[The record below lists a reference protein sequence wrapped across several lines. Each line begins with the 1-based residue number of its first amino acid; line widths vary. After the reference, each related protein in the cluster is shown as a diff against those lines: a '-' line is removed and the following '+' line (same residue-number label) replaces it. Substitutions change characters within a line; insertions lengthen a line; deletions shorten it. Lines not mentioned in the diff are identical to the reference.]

1 MWSFI
6 RKFTLAV
13 FAAHTDNSLMKSGE
27 RINAYLAHKGI
38 ASRREADAAIA
49 AGLVFV
55 NGKRAKLGDRV
66 SANDKVEVRG
76 AAKEKYY
83 VAYHKPVG
91 IVTHSPTEHE
101 QGISDVFHFKVPL
114 APMGRLD
121 KDSHGLIILTND
133 GRVTA
138 KLLDASE
145 GHEKEYYVK
154 VDGPVRPGFLK
165 KIEEGIALEGGIR
178 TKPARAKR
186 MGERAFSIVLT
197 EGKRHEIRR
206 MCAAFD
212 YRVLELC
219 RTRIIGIRLGNM
231 KPGEG
236 RELTAAERAK
246 FLAALGMKGVE

>member
-1 MWSFI
+1 
-6 RKFTLAV
+6 
-13 FAAHTDNSLMKSGE
+13 MKHAQKGE
-27 RINAYLAHKGI
+27 RINAYLAHRGI

-66 SANDKVEVRG
+66 NPTDKVEVRG
-76 AAKEKYY
+76 AAKEKHYI
-83 VAYHKPVG
+83 AYHKPIG
-91 IVTHSPTEHE
+91 IVSHSPRENE
-101 QGISDVFHFKVPL
+101 QGISDVFHFKASL

-133 GRVTA
+133 GRVTRR
-138 KLLDASE
+138 LLDTDE
-145 GHEKEYYVK
+145 GREKEYYVRVDK
-154 VDGPVRPGFLK
+154 VVRPGFSQKLS
-165 KIEEGIALEGGIR
+165 EGITLENGLI
-178 TKPARAKR
+178 TMPARTKR
-186 MGERAFSIVLT
+186 MGERSFSIVLT

-219 RTRIIGIRLGNM
+219 RTRIMDIRLGNL

-236 RELTAAERAK
+236 RELTLSERTR
-246 FLAALGMKGVE
+246 FLKALKLS

>member
-1 MWSFI
+1 
-6 RKFTLAV
+6 
-13 FAAHTDNSLMKSGE
+13 MKGGE
-27 RINAYLAHKGI
+27 RINAYLAHQGI

-66 SANDKVEVRG
+66 QPTDKVEVRG
-76 AAKEKYY
+76 KSKERYY

-91 IVTHSPTEHE
+91 IVTHSPRENE
-101 QGISDVFHFKVPL
+101 QGIADVFKFKAPL

-133 GRVTA
+133 GRVTG

-145 GHEKEYYVK
+145 GREKEYFVK
-154 VDGPVRPGFLK
+154 VDKVVRPGFLQRLS
-165 KIEEGIALEGGIR
+165 EGIALEDGIR
-178 TKPARAKR
+178 TKPACTKR
-186 MGERAFSIVLT
+186 MGERSFSIVLT

-219 RTRIIGIRLGNM
+219 RTRIMGIRLGTM
-231 KPGEG
+231 KPGDG
-236 RELTAAERAK
+236 RELAPAERAK

>member
-1 MWSFI
+1 MV
-6 RKFTLAV
+6 K
-13 FAAHTDNSLMKSGE
+13 MKGE

-66 SANDKVEVRG
+66 SGTDKVEVRG
-76 AAKEKYY
+76 EAKEKYY
-83 VAYHKPVG
+83 VAYHKPIG
-91 IVTHSPTEHE
+91 IVSHSPRENE
-101 QGISDVFHFKVPL
+101 QGIAGIFHFKAPL

-133 GRVTA
+133 GRVTGR
-138 KLLDASE
+138 LLDADE
-145 GHEKEYYVK
+145 GREKEYYVRVDK
-154 VDGPVRPGFLK
+154 VVRPGFLQK
-165 KIEEGIALEGGIR
+165 LSEGITLEDGLK
-178 TKPARAKR
+178 TKPARTKR
-186 MGERAFSIVLT
+186 MGERSFSIVLT

-206 MCAAFD
+206 MCATFD

-219 RTRIIGIRLGNM
+219 RTRVMDIRLGNM

-236 RELTAAERAK
+236 RELTIAERTK
-246 FLAALGMKGVE
+246 FLDKLGIKDVLHVS

>member
-1 MWSFI
+1 M
-6 RKFTLAV
+6 K
-13 FAAHTDNSLMKSGE
+13 HTQKGE
-27 RINAYLAHKGI
+27 RINAYLAHRGI

-66 SANDKVEVRG
+66 SGADKVEIRG
-76 AAKEKYY
+76 EAKEKYY

-91 IVTHSPTEHE
+91 IVSHSPRENE
-101 QGISDVFHFKVPL
+101 QGISNVFHFKTSL

-121 KDSHGLIILTND
+121 KDSHGLIVLTND
-133 GRVTA
+133 GRVTGR
-138 KLLDASE
+138 LLDADE
-145 GHEKEYYVK
+145 GREKEYYVRVDK
-154 VDGPVRPGFLK
+154 VVRPGFLNK
-165 KIEEGIALEGGIR
+165 LSQGITLENGLI
-178 TKPARAKR
+178 TMPARTKR
-186 MGERAFSIVLT
+186 MGERSFSIVLT

-219 RTRIIGIRLGNM
+219 RTRIMDIRLGNL

-236 RELTAAERAK
+236 RELTLSERTR
-246 FLAALGMKGVE
+246 FLKALKLS

>member
-1 MWSFI
+1 
-6 RKFTLAV
+6 
-13 FAAHTDNSLMKSGE
+13 MKNGE
-27 RINAYLAHKGI
+27 RINAYMAHKGI

-66 SANDKVEVRG
+66 NPTDKVEVRG
-76 AAKEKYY
+76 EAKEKYY
-83 VAYHKPVG
+83 VAYHKPIG
-91 IVTHSPTEHE
+91 IVSHSPRENE
-101 QGISDVFHFKVPL
+101 QGISDVFHFKAPL

-133 GRVTA
+133 GRVTGR
-138 KLLDASE
+138 LLDADE
-145 GHEKEYYVK
+145 GREKEYYVR
-154 VDGPVRPGFLK
+154 VDKAVRPGFLQK
-165 KIEEGIALEGGIR
+165 LSEGITLEDGLK
-178 TKPARAKR
+178 TKPARTKR
-186 MGERAFSIVLT
+186 MGERSFSIVLT

-219 RTRIIGIRLGNM
+219 RTRVMDIRLGTM

-236 RELTAAERAK
+236 RELTNAERTK
-246 FLAALGMKGVE
+246 FLDKLGIKDVLRVS

>member
-1 MWSFI
+1 
-6 RKFTLAV
+6 
-13 FAAHTDNSLMKSGE
+13 MKSGE
-27 RINAYLAHKGI
+27 RINAYMAHKGI

-66 SANDKVEVRG
+66 NPTDKVEVRG

-83 VAYHKPVG
+83 VAYHKPIG
-91 IVTHSPTEHE
+91 IVSHSPRENE

-133 GRVTA
+133 GRVTGR
-138 KLLDASE
+138 LLDADE
-145 GHEKEYYVK
+145 GREKEYYVR
-154 VDGPVRPGFLK
+154 VDKAVRSGFLQK
-165 KIEEGIALEGGIR
+165 LSEGITLEDGLK
-178 TKPARAKR
+178 TKPARTKR
-186 MGERAFSIVLT
+186 MGERSFSIVLT

-219 RTRIIGIRLGNM
+219 RTRVMDIRLGTM

-236 RELTAAERAK
+236 RELTNAERTK
-246 FLAALGMKGVE
+246 FLDKLGIKDVLHVS

>member
-1 MWSFI
+1 
-6 RKFTLAV
+6 
-13 FAAHTDNSLMKSGE
+13 MKHAQKGE
-27 RINAYLAHKGI
+27 RINAYLAHRGI

-66 SANDKVEVRG
+66 NPTDKVEVRG

-83 VAYHKPVG
+83 VAYHKPIG
-91 IVTHSPTEHE
+91 IVSHSPRENE
-101 QGISDVFHFKVPL
+101 QGISDVFHFKAAPACPVGKL

-133 GRVTA
+133 GRVTGR
-138 KLLDASE
+138 LLDADE
-145 GHEKEYYVK
+145 GREKEYYVRVDK
-154 VDGPVRPGFLK
+154 VVRPGFLQK
-165 KIEEGIALEGGIR
+165 LSEGITLEDGLE
-178 TKPARAKR
+178 TKPARTKR
-186 MGERAFSIVLT
+186 MGERSFSIVLT

-219 RTRIIGIRLGNM
+219 RTRIMDIRLGNL

-236 RELTAAERAK
+236 RELTAAERTR
-246 FLAALGMKGVE
+246 FLKALGLS